1 MFLCVCVCV
10 AYTFFLCVCVYFK
23 LHSVLCKALVKILG
37 AWTRHGQLCFLFF
50 VDLKKTKRRKIK
62 LFCELCFFILFLTLL
77 YISDISELV

>member
-10 AYTFFLCVCVYFK
+10 CRIYFVCVCVYFK

-62 LFCELCFFILFLTLL
+62 LFCELLLLLFFLTLL